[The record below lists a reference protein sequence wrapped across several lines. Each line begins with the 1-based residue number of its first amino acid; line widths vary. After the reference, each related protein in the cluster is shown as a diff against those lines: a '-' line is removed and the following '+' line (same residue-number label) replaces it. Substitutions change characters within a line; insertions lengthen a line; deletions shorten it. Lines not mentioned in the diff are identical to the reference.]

1 MKKIA
6 NRKKPK
12 NKGFIDIYGI
22 HTVKAALNNSKRKHL
37 KLVISKSHRGLINH
51 NIQQSVKKIIEL
63 SNKEMYELFGSE
75 STHQGIVLT
84 TSRLTQPNLDDI
96 LYESINKKTE
106 VVIMLDQITDPNNIG
121 SIIRSSSL
129 FNCKSVIVSKDNSP
143 DITPSMAK
151 AASGALEI
159 VNYIKVTNLFRA
171 IEKFKK
177 NNFWV
182 YGLDNNVNNFN
193 NNFEVPKKCLFVF
206 GSEGKG
212 LRQLTRKK
220 CDRIISI
227 PIKSNLEFKVE
238 SLNVSNACSIVLYE
252 HYKKYN

>member
-1 MKKIA
+1 MKKII

-37 KLVISKSHRGLINH
+37 KLIMTKSHRGLINH

-63 SNKEMYELFGSE
+63 SNKEMFELFGSE
-75 STHQGIVLT
+75 RTHQGIVLT
-84 TSRLTQPNLDDI
+84 TSSLTQPNLDDI

-106 VVIMLDQITDPNNIG
+106 VVIMLDQVTDPNNIG

-129 FNCKSVIVSKDNSP
+129 FNCKSVIVSKNNSP

-151 AASGALEI
+151 AASGGLEV
-159 VNYIKVTNLFRA
+159 VNYIKVTNLFRT

-177 NNFWV
+177 NNFWI
-182 YGLDNNVNNFN
+182 YGLDSNKKKLN
-193 NNFEVPKKCLFVF
+193 NNFEIPKKCLFVF
-206 GSEGKG
+206 GSEGRG
-212 LRQLTRKK
+212 LRTLTKK
-220 CDRIISI
+220 
-227 PIKSNLEFKVE
+227 KM
-238 SLNVSNACSIVLYE
+238 
-252 HYKKYN
+252 

>member
-1 MKKIA
+1 MFK
-6 NRKKPK
+6 
-12 NKGFIDIYGI
+12 
-22 HTVKAALNNSKRKHL
+22 
-37 KLVISKSHRGLINH
+37 
-51 NIQQSVKKIIEL
+51 
-63 SNKEMYELFGSE
+63 LFGSE

-84 TSRLTQPNLDDI
+84 TSNLVQPSLDEI
-96 LYESINKKTE
+96 LNESKNKKND
-106 VVIMLDQITDPNNIG
+106 VVVMLDQVTDPNNIG
-121 SIIRSSSL
+121 SMIRSSSL
-129 FNCKSVIVSKDNSP
+129 FNCKSIIVSKNNSP
-143 DITPSMAK
+143 EITPSMTK

-182 YGLDNNVNNFN
+182 FGLDNNVDNFN
-193 NNFEVPKKCLFVF
+193 NNFEIPKKCLFVF

-238 SLNVSNACSIVLYE
+238 SLNVSNACSIILYE